1 MGRPGA
7 RGSPFVWA
15 NLGVISF
22 DRKNSLSDLKQY
34 SADVNVQTMDVN
46 VGHQARG
53 YPPTHPENKGLT
65 APLWVSSSKQRWLQ
79 AKSCK
84 QTGYALP
91 PRTGVPFI
99 AIEIPRPRDGL
110 GISPAGSDARKTAQI
125 VKERSAHL
133 SRPGA
138 GRDTNP

>member
-65 APLWVSSSKQRWLQ
+65 AVNIYLTHKTFDSR
-79 AKSCK
+79 
-84 QTGYALP
+84 
-91 PRTGVPFI
+91 I
-99 AIEIPRPRDGL
+99 A
-110 GISPAGSDARKTAQI
+110 ASD
-125 VKERSAHL
+125 S
-133 SRPGA
+133 
-138 GRDTNP
+138 